1 MPPLPQARDGERLET
16 LRRPTPFSFWPTQRR
31 RAHAKAQ
38 SILFSLDPWLLLKEV
53 VARKCEDK
61 RRAEALACLEQS
73 RDFFVAGTEKGI
85 ESARPLALYYSYM
98 NLVKTFCL
106 TRGNAPSFDQAQH
119 GLSTRPDTRGRTGLD
134 YSVLAA
140 YPSPNKK
147 RQRQVFAEL
156 KEALTGQKIGAQLE
170 LELKHVLPQILPGH
184 RLWGQAAGQNER
196 FISFHEIQF
205 WYNKETHQVWLR
217 LYLVAHDLS
226 RLHIGHREFLK
237 RSALEPDFREVQ
249 CNNSKDGHSLICFEQ
264 ICPEEYP
271 VQHPADVLD
280 KLVNMIKHRL
290 WATIT
295 VVPPYRRFYAYLC
308 PQAERD
314 SLLPQI
320 LSVYALTYYFGSIT
334 RYRPQDF
341 ESLLRGKFGPRIQD
355 FITGQPLQF
364 LYLMVSEIARQD
376 ITKPSIL

>member
-1 MPPLPQARDGERLET
+1 MQRPL
-16 LRRPTPFSFWPTQRR
+16 
-31 RAHAKAQ
+31 RAL
-38 SILFSLDPWLLLKEV
+38 SNREI
-53 VARKCEDK
+53 
-61 RRAEALACLEQS
+61 
-73 RDFFVAGTEKGI
+73 FFVVGTEKGI
-85 ESARPLALYYSYM
+85 ESARPLAIYYSYM

-119 GLSTRPDTRGRTGLD
+119 GLSTRPDTKGRTDLD
-134 YSVLAA
+134 HSVLAA
-140 YPSPNKK
+140 YPSPNQKG
-147 RQRQVFAEL
+147 QRQVFAEL
-156 KEALTGQKIGAQLE
+156 KETLKSQKINTQLE

-184 RLWGQAAGQNER
+184 RLWGQAVGQNER
-196 FISFHEIQF
+196 FISFHDIQF
-205 WYNKETHQVWLR
+205 WHNKETHQVWLR

-226 RLHIGHREFLK
+226 RLHIGHHEFLK
-237 RSALEPDFREVQ
+237 RSTFKSDFREVQ
-249 CNNSKDGHSLICFEQ
+249 CNSSEGGYSLICFEQ
-264 ICPEEYP
+264 ICPEKYP
-271 VQHPADVLD
+271 VHHPTDVLE
-280 KLVNMIKHRL
+280 KLVNMIKHKL
-290 WATIT
+290 WTTIT
-295 VVPPYRRFYAYLC
+295 LMPPYRRFYAYLC

-364 LYLMVSEIARQD
+364 LYLMASEIARQD